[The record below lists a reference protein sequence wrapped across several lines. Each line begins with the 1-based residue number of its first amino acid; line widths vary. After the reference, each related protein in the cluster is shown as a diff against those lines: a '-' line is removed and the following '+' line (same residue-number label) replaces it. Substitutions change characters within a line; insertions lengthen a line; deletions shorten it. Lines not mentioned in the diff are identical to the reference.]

1 MANGVC
7 HLYNG
12 FMIDHENTIR
22 AFTALS
28 VSEEIVS
35 KVAARLDPLRE
46 KLSDLN
52 IRWVPIANY
61 HITLCF
67 IGNIPVS
74 DADKIVEVMA
84 EVSKNIEPFDV
95 KVGSLCLFPDHEKG
109 GVLIADV
116 TLDEPLITLQ
126 KKMNG
131 ALLDA
136 GYDIYQR
143 PVFRPHMTVAR
154 LKKNKIPPELLK
166 ADDQILINPV
176 KAVHLYKS
184 WKVDG
189 GVKNAIVRS
198 HSLN

>member
-1 MANGVC
+1 MSFERN
-7 HLYNG
+7 NT
-12 FMIDHENTIR
+12 DTIR

-35 KVAARLDPLRE
+35 NVTARLAPLRE

-67 IGNIPVS
+67 IGNIPLS
-74 DADKIVEVMA
+74 DADKIVKVMA
-84 EVSKNIEPFDV
+84 DSSQNIEPFEV
-95 KVGSLCLFPDHEKG
+95 KVGSLCLFPDYEKG

-116 TLDEPLITLQ
+116 VLDEPLITLQ
-126 KKMNG
+126 KQMNG
-131 ALLDA
+131 ALIDA

-143 PVFRPHMTVAR
+143 PVYRPHMTVAR
-154 LKKNKIPPELLK
+154 LKKNKIPPEMLM
-166 ADDQILINPV
+166 ANDQTLINPV
-176 KAVHLYKS
+176 NAVHLYKS

-189 GVKNAIVRS
+189 GVKNAIVRT
-198 HSLN
+198 HSLK